1 MKKHLVLL
9 VALAVFLPLS
19 SFAADAEGLYVGGNL
34 GMAIP
39 SDADVEY
46 SDATVTIESDLG
58 LALGAAVGY
67 AFENIRVE
75 GEIAWQKND
84 FDKASNSW
92 GQELELEGDISS
104 LAFLLNG
111 YYDFRNSS
119 AFTPFATAGIGMARI
134 DVDDMKVS
142 DIRVPASE
150 APEASG
156 HDTVFAFQLGFGVS
170 YAVSDS
176 ISLDVKY
183 RYFRTQDPEFE
194 GDASDPDPAEAE
206 YSSHNIYAGIRVF
219 F

>member
-9 VALAVFLPLS
+9 VALATFLPLS

-39 SDADVEY
+39 SDADVTESEPGTSAETY
-46 SDATVTIESDLG
+46 NLESDLG

-75 GEIAWQKND
+75 GELAWQKND
-84 FDKASNSW
+84 FDKINMW
-92 GQELELEGDISS
+92 GRDLELEGDISS

-111 YYDFRNSS
+111 YYDFKNSS
-119 AFTPFATAGIGMARI
+119 AFTPFVTAGIGMARI
-134 DVDDMKVS
+134 DIDDMALS
-142 DIRVPASE
+142 GWGGPAQST
-150 APEASG
+150 

-170 YAVSDS
+170 YAVSDR

-194 GDASDPDPAEAE
+194 GDASDPGTSEAE
-206 YSSHNIYAGIRVF
+206 YSSHNIYVGIRIF

>member
-9 VALAVFLPLS
+9 VALATFLPLS

-34 GMAIP
+34 GMAILN
-39 SDADVEY
+39 DADTTTDSGVAVNI
-46 SDATVTIESDLG
+46 DSDLG

-67 AFENIRVE
+67 AFENIRIE

-84 FDKASNSW
+84 LDKINIW
-92 GQELELEGDISS
+92 GRDLELEGDISS

-111 YYDFRNSS
+111 YYDFKNSS
-119 AFTPFATAGIGMARI
+119 AFTPFVTAGIGMARI
-134 DVDDMKVS
+134 DVDDMAPS
-142 DIRVPASE
+142 GRGMPAQSN
-150 APEASG
+150 

-170 YAVSDS
+170 YAVSDR

-183 RYFRTQDPEFE
+183 RYFDTRED
-194 GDASDPDPAEAE
+194 E
-206 YSSHNIYAGIRVF
+206 YFSHNIYAGIRVF

>member
-9 VALAVFLPLS
+9 VALITFLPLS
-19 SFAADAEGLYVGGNL
+19 SFAAGAEGLYVGGNL

-39 SDADVEY
+39 SDADVTE
-46 SDATVTIESDLG
+46 SEPGDADFTYNLESDPG

-67 AFENIRVE
+67 AFENIRIE

-84 FDKASNSW
+84 FDKANPW
-92 GQELELEGDISS
+92 GRELELDGDISS
-104 LAFLLNG
+104 LAFLLNA

-119 AFTPFATAGIGMARI
+119 AFTPFVTAGIGMARI
-134 DVDDMKVS
+134 DVDDMAAPGFPM
-142 DIRVPASE
+142 PAQ
-150 APEASG
+150 SG

-170 YAVSDS
+170 YAVSDR

-183 RYFRTQDPEFE
+183 RYFKTQDPEFD
-194 GDASDPDPAEAE
+194 GDASDPGTTEAE